1 MGSEPL
7 HKAMN
12 HLFLF
17 PGKTPGLL
25 KQQWGRRLAD
35 PLTGAALSLLAA
47 QFNWRPGMRKYLK
60 GIDGWIDFSIGIRTE
75 TGSVARS
82 IRFSDGK
89 AHVFAGIPGNTDVV
103 MTLADDAVLKEITG
117 STPNEMLNLIL
128 KNRMVIDGN
137 LAVLQ
142 LFNFLISLVLGN
154 IHQKKLDRMHAA
166 DVTARKKDYGPPK
179 PGLSA
184 ELLSRRAFRMKG
196 TPGIDPGVRYL
207 DDPYLSCYSLNDF
220 PRLKS
225 FREDHFETFPEVCAE
240 RPKLLT
246 DWFRENGFETD
257 AQGKPWVPELR
268 QAGAFRHLMENKKA
282 IIRENDLIAGSTTT
296 RPVGVTVFPDGH
308 GAMIWG
314 ELFSSDRRVL
324 NPFRCDPKTADI
336 LHHEIFPFWMR
347 RNFREYVRNTFDC
360 PLCQKLD
367 ERFVAYFVWKSVGI
381 SHTIPNF
388 KLLLEKGTNG
398 IIADIDTRLAENPG
412 ESQRDTLAA
421 MKIALKAT
429 AVYAGNLSAH
439 VRQIAEKETD
449 PVRRKELERISLTCA
464 KVPAFPAE
472 TLDEAVQSIW
482 TAWVALHNENSN
494 TGLSLG
500 RLDQLFQPY
509 FAHDMAQLATAAER
523 EAYIRHAIELCG
535 CLFLRLC
542 DHVPLLPDIGNYL
555 FGGASSTQ
563 ALTLGGVTPE
573 GKDGVN
579 DMTYIHLKVTEMLG
593 IRDVNVNARFH
604 PGINSDQ
611 YLKRLC
617 EVNVITSATPIMQ
630 NDVAVLKSLRQHGY
644 PETEIRDWAA
654 TGCVE
659 PTLQGR
665 HFGHTGSI
673 LLNLVAAMEMALN
686 NGTHPVMRWAVGPET
701 GRIETGD
708 FKSFEDFYGA
718 WSRQQ
723 QFIIDQAVELNNLY
737 GEAHQIYRP
746 TPLLSALIDGTIES
760 GRDVVH
766 GGARYNT
773 SGTSNIGLA
782 DVTDSLLVIKKLVFD
797 EKKVSFERLKAAID
811 TNFENDATLLAM
823 IRSRVPLFG
832 SDDPEAAAMGERA
845 AGAVRECWRKH
856 LNYRGGKYT
865 TGFWSMSQHV
875 AYGSLSGPLPSGRL
889 AAKAFTPGLTPSPL
903 ASNSFLDNIRAVAA
917 MSPENMDNNLA
928 FNVKLTP
935 SPTDTREE
943 TVDRMYAYVKAYF
956 DLGGMQMQF
965 NVVTSEALR
974 DAMAHPENYRD
985 LMVRISGYNAYF
997 VTLNRDIQ
1005 IELIERTQFG
1015 L

>member
-1 MGSEPL
+1 MKPNPQCDAPPASPRG
-7 HKAMN
+7 
-12 HLFLF
+12 
-17 PGKTPGLL
+17 GRLL
-25 KQQWGRRLAD
+25 DA
-35 PLTGAALSLLAA
+35 LTGAALSLLAA
-47 QFNWRPGMRKYLK
+47 HFNWRPGQRKYLK
-60 GIDGWIDFSIGIRTE
+60 GADGWIDFSVGIRTE
-75 TGSVARS
+75 SGSVRRS
-82 IRFSDGK
+82 IRFRGGK
-89 AHVFAGIPGNTDVV
+89 ARVSKTIPPDTDVV
-103 MTLADDAVLKEITG
+103 MILAGDAVLKEMAG
-117 STPNEMLNLIL
+117 CTPNEMLNLIL
-128 KNRMVIDGN
+128 RNRMVVDGN

-142 LFNFLISLVLGN
+142 LFNFLIALVLGN
-154 IHQKKLDRMHAA
+154 VHQKKLDRMHAA
-166 DVTARKKDYGPPK
+166 DVVARKKDHGPAK
-179 PGLSA
+179 PALSG
-184 ELLSRRAFRMKG
+184 EILSRRAYRMKG
-196 TPGIDPGVRYL
+196 VPGIDPGVQHL
-207 DDPYLSCYSLNDF
+207 DDPYLSRFSLDDF
-220 PRLKS
+220 PRLRA
-225 FREDHFETFPEVCAE
+225 FRDYHFDTLPEVCAE

-257 AQGKPWVPELR
+257 QIGNPWVPELR
-268 QAGAFRHLMENKKA
+268 QAGAFRHLMASKA
-282 IIRENDLIAGSTTT
+282 LIIRENDLIAGTSTAK
-296 RPVGVTVFPDGH
+296 PVGVTVFPDGH

-314 ELFSSDRRVL
+314 ELFNGDRRVL
-324 NPFRCDPKTADI
+324 NPFRCDRKTAEI
-336 LHHEIFPFWMR
+336 LHHEVFPFWMH
-347 RNFREYVRNTFDC
+347 RNFREYVRNTFDN
-360 PLCQKLD
+360 PLCQQLD

-381 SHTIPNF
+381 SHTIPDF
-388 KLLLEKGTNG
+388 KRLLERGTDG
-398 IIADIDTRLAENPG
+398 IIADIDARLNRSDLDDAGRNAL
-412 ESQRDTLAA
+412 SA
-421 MKIALKAT
+421 MKMGLQGT
-429 AVYAGNLSAH
+429 AAYGASLAAH
-439 VRQIAEKETD
+439 VRGLAQSEPD
-449 PVRRKELERISLTCA
+449 PVRRNELERIARTCA
-464 KVPAFPAE
+464 KVPVSPAD
-472 TLDEAVQSIW
+472 TLDEAVQSVW
-482 TAWVALHNENSN
+482 TAWVALHMENSN

-509 FAHDMAQLATAAER
+509 FERDLAKLTDPAEK
-523 EAYIRHAIELCG
+523 EAYIHHAMELCG

-563 ALTLGGVTPE
+563 ALTLGGVTPK
-573 GKDGVN
+573 GNDAVN
-579 DMTYIHLKVTEMLG
+579 DMTYLLLKVTEMLG
-593 IRDVNVNARFH
+593 VRDVNVNARFH

-617 EVNVITSATPIMQ
+617 EVNVITSATPIMH
-630 NDVAVLKSLRQHGY
+630 NDVAVFASLRPHGY
-644 PETEIRDWAA
+644 PEEEIRDWAA

-673 LLNLVAAMEMALN
+673 LLNLVAAMEMALH

-701 GRIETGD
+701 GRVATGEFETFG
-708 FKSFEDFYGA
+708 EFYNA
-718 WSRQQ
+718 WAEQQ
-723 QFIIDQAVELNNLY
+723 QFIIDRAVELNNLY
-737 GEAHQIYRP
+737 GKAHQAYRP
-746 TPLLSALIDGTIES
+746 TPLLSALIDGAIDR

-811 TNFENDATLLAM
+811 TNFENDLPLLAL
-823 IRSRVPLFG
+823 IRGRVPLFG
-832 SDDPEAAAMGERA
+832 SGDPEAAAMGNRVA
-845 AGAVRECWRKH
+845 ASVADCWRKKT
-856 LNYRGGKYT
+856 NCRGGKYT

-935 SPTDTREE
+935 SPDDTREGI
-943 TVDRMYAYVKAYF
+943 VDRMHAYVKAYF
-956 DLGGMQMQF
+956 ELGGMQMQF